1 MKKYGNLGLLL
12 ILILILVLAISGC
25 GGNSNSGNDGNTSG
39 AGKSISYEVDGIK
52 FNMHYVPGGI
62 TFPTNSSV
70 TYNDVDS
77 IDDKGTAS
85 VNTAYWIA
93 ETEVTQEL
101 YNAIYEWAVNGTG
114 DATGEGLYNFFNWG
128 SNYEKF
134 PKYSVSEVTWES
146 IIPWCN
152 ALTEYCNAKNGT
164 NYKCVYYSDG
174 QYDTPIRRAG
184 DVTGTPYIYSANIQ
198 ENTDMAN
205 CTAKGFRLPTSN
217 EWELAARYRG
227 DKNGDGDIC
236 DSGEYYPGN
245 HVSGDTTGPC
255 YSADSTVTLSTVFGN
270 YAWYDGNLVTAP
282 NTAPLTSVALK
293 LPNALGLYD
302 MSGTA
307 WEFCFDPWLD
317 PSYPHITNV
326 RTGRGGGGEMFLAAY
341 IQLGF
346 VFCTDYG
353 PLVGCGF
360 RIVRTQ

>member
-1 MKKYGNLGLLL
+1 MKKYGNVGL
-12 ILILILVLAISGC
+12 ILILILLLVLALSGC
-25 GGNSNSGNDGNTSG
+25 GGNNNSGNDGNTIG
-39 AGKSISYEVDGIK
+39 AGKSIAYEVGGIK

-70 TYNDVDS
+70 IYNDVDS
-77 IDDKGTAS
+77 IDDKGRATVKS
-85 VNTAYWIA
+85 AYWIA
-93 ETEVTQEL
+93 ETEVTNEL
-101 YNAIYEWAVNGTG
+101 YNAVYKWAVDGTG
-114 DATGEGLYNFFNWG
+114 DVTGEGEGLYNLFFNWG
-128 SNYEKF
+128 SNYDRY
-134 PKYSVSEVTWES
+134 PKYPASEVVWGS

-152 ALTEYCNAKNGT
+152 ALTEYCNAKNRT
-164 NYKCVYYSDG
+164 NYKCVYYSD
-174 QYDTPIRRAG
+174 QNYETPIRNGNNVSA
-184 DVTGTPYIYSANIQ
+184 TPYIYSANIQ
-198 ENTDMAN
+198 GNTEMAN
-205 CTAKGFRLPTSN
+205 CTANGFRLPTSN

-270 YAWYDGNLVTAP
+270 YAWYDGNLV
-282 NTAPLTSVALK
+282 NGPLTSVALK

-317 PSYPHITNV
+317 PSYPHITNA
-326 RTGRGGGGEMFLAAY
+326 RTGRGGGGDMSLAANM
-341 IQLGF
+341 QLGF
-346 VFCTDYG
+346 VFSTEYG
-353 PLVGCGF
+353 PPVGCGF